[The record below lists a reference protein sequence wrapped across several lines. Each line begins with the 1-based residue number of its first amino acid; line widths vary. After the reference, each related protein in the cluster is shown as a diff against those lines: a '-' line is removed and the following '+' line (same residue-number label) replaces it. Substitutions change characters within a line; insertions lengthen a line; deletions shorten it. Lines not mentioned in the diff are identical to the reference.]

1 MGTRPN
7 PTKREQ
13 RGASDTDAVE
23 RVQRLEW
30 RIAEQQR
37 AVAELTEVT
46 EGLQAGLAAAIG
58 EIGRLHDV
66 LRGIGGALA
75 ALCPSDEVSGA
86 EVPQHPAR
94 ADAQAERRLADV
106 LPLRGDGADNAR

>member
-1 MGTRPN
+1 
-7 PTKREQ
+7 
-13 RGASDTDAVE
+13 
-23 RVQRLEW
+23 VQRLEW

-86 EVPQHPAR
+86 EVPLHPAR